1 VIAVKR
7 PVESVGSKPEP
18 KPDNRSKLV
27 KFDMSKILKKKKRE
41 S

>member
-7 PVESVGSKPEP
+7 PVESAGSKPEA

-27 KFDMSKILKKKKRE
+27 KFDMSRIIKRKKK
-41 S
+41 